1 MPEPWFSSVVGR
13 DMAVDLGTANT
24 LVYVRGKGIVLDEP
38 SIVAINTRDGRLLAV
53 GTEAKRMLGRTP
65 GHIEAIRPLKDG
77 VIADF
82 DICEK
87 MLRYF
92 IQRVHQRKW
101 AKPRMVICIPS
112 GITGVERRA
121 VQEAAEFAGARK
133 PVLVIEEPM
142 AAAIGAGLP
151 VHEPAGNMIVDI
163 GGGTTEVAVISLGG
177 IVVSESS
184 RVGGDEFDE
193 AIINFVK
200 REYSLALGERTAEE
214 VKMQLASAWP
224 LEEELYAEVR
234 GRDLVTGLPKT
245 IVLSTVEIREAVE
258 EPTAS
263 IVDSVKVTLD
273 KTPPELA
280 ADIME
285 RGIVITGGGSQLIG
299 IENAIQAETG
309 HAGAP
314 GEAPAVLGGPRFG
327 SVPRELRRAAAGP
340 ELLAPGLT
348 VPEGHASTVVVYRHD
363 RRRRLTL
370 VLLVITSLALISLD
384 ERGSGI
390 IDSARTAAQDV
401 VSPLQDARRRHH
413 QPGQPTGSTVS
424 GAPTSSR
431 RRTTACDGS
440 STRRGARSRRRRDRS
455 PSSPS

>member
-1 MPEPWFSSVVGR
+1 MADSVLSSFSSIVGR

-24 LVYVRGKGIVLDEP
+24 LVYVRGEGIVLNEP
-38 SIVAINTRDGRLLAV
+38 SVVAVNVKDGRPVAV
-53 GTEAKRMLGRTP
+53 GAEAKRMIGRTP
-65 GHIEAIRPLKDG
+65 SHIQAIRPLKDG

-82 DICEK
+82 DMCEK

-92 IQRVHQRKW
+92 IQRVHQRRW

-112 GITGVERRA
+112 GVTGVERRA

-133 PVLVIEEPM
+133 PALVIEEPM

-177 IVVSESS
+177 VVVSESS

-273 KTPPELA
+273 QTPPELA
-280 ADIME
+280 ADVME
-285 RGIVITGGGSQLIG
+285 KGIVITGGGAQLIG
-299 IENAIQAETG
+299 LDNVIQAETG
-309 HAGAP
+309 MPVHRARRP
-314 GEAPAVLGGPRFG
+314 LYSVVLGSGQCLENFD
-327 SVPRELRRAAAGP
+327 VLQQV
-340 ELLAPGLT
+340 L
-348 VPEGHASTVVVYRHD
+348 STG
-363 RRRRLTL
+363 T
-370 VLLVITSLALISLD
+370 
-384 ERGSGI
+384 
-390 IDSARTAAQDV
+390 QD
-401 VSPLQDARRRHH
+401 
-413 QPGQPTGSTVS
+413 
-424 GAPTSSR
+424 
-431 RRTTACDGS
+431 
-440 STRRGARSRRRRDRS
+440 
-455 PSSPS
+455 